1 MALSYT
7 FPHQP
12 EGNGVVERFF
22 RTLTEQAIWG
32 RTFRTASDVKAA
44 VTDFVTRYN
53 SAWRLE
59 RLGSLSP
66 LAYRARHRQPESRA
80 A

>member
-7 FPHQP
+7 FPQQP

-22 RTLTEQAIWG
+22 RTLKEQASWG
-32 RTFRTASDVKAA
+32 RSFRSAAEVKAA
-44 VTDFVTRYN
+44 VTDFLTRYN

-59 RLGSLSP
+59 RLGYLSP
-66 LAYRARHRQPESRA
+66 LAYRARHRQPESLA